1 MNWIEM
7 FAALLGI
14 ISVWYAR
21 KENIL
26 VFPFGIANVLIYI
39 YICFTARLY
48 ANAGINAVYLIS
60 NIYGWYMWARKDE
73 NNGSLQITR
82 NTSKQNVSSWVSVVV
97 VYVAAFF
104 VLREANKTD
113 PDYLHSY
120 LPYIDSFNTSFFL
133 VATILMAVK
142 KAENW
147 VFWIIGDLV
156 SIPIFISQGLYF
168 TGIQYMVFLVLAILG
183 WIEWKKKVEFSDIKS
198 EKLIE

>member
-26 VFPFGIANVLIYI
+26 VFPFGIVNVLIYI

-82 NTSKQNVSSWVSVVV
+82 NTSKQNVWSWVSVVV

>member
-26 VFPFGIANVLIYI
+26 VFPFGIVNVLIYI

-60 NIYGWYMWARKDE
+60 NIYGWYMWARTDE
-73 NNGSLQITR
+73 NNESLQITR

-168 TGIQYMVFLVLAILG
+168 TGIQYTVFLVLAILG
-183 WIEWKKKVEFSDIKS
+183 WIEWKKKVA
-198 EKLIE
+198 

>member
-60 NIYGWYMWARKDE
+60 NIYGWYMWARTDE
-73 NNGSLQITR
+73 NNESLQITR
-82 NTSKQNVSSWVSVVV
+82 NTLKQNVWSWVSVVV
-97 VYVAAFF
+97 VYVTAFF

-168 TGIQYMVFLVLAILG
+168 TGIQYTVFLVLAILG

>member
-26 VFPFGIANVLIYI
+26 VFPFGIVNVLIYI

-60 NIYGWYMWARKDE
+60 NIYGWYMWARTDE
-73 NNGSLQITR
+73 NNESLQITR
-82 NTSKQNVSSWVSVVV
+82 NTSKQNVWSWVSVVV

-168 TGIQYMVFLVLAILG
+168 TGIQYTVFLVLAILG

>member
-26 VFPFGIANVLIYI
+26 VFPFGIVNVLIYI

-168 TGIQYMVFLVLAILG
+168 TGIQYTVFLVLAILG

>member
-60 NIYGWYMWARKDE
+60 NIYGWYMWARTDE
-73 NNGSLQITR
+73 NNESLQITR
-82 NTSKQNVSSWVSVVV
+82 NTLKQNVWSWVSVVV

-168 TGIQYMVFLVLAILG
+168 TGIQYTVFLVLAILG
-183 WIEWKKKVEFSDIKS
+183 WIEWKKKVA
-198 EKLIE
+198 

>member
-1 MNWIEM
+1 M

-26 VFPFGIANVLIYI
+26 VFPFGIVNVLIYI

-82 NTSKQNVSSWVSVVV
+82 NTSKQNVWSWVSVVV

-168 TGIQYMVFLVLAILG
+168 TGIQYTVFLVLAILG
-183 WIEWKKKVEFSDIKS
+183 WIEWKKKVGFSDIKS

>member
-82 NTSKQNVSSWVSVVV
+82 NTSKQNVWSWVSVVV

-133 VATILMAVK
+133 AATILMAVK

-168 TGIQYMVFLVLAILG
+168 TGIQYTVFLVLAILG